1 MKVKNITDQLIGFTD
16 EVADAVEH
24 IQDKQF
30 TREEALEIVK
40 LGIYSMFVEVLHHKL
55 GNLQISDLNIF
66 AEIESGRGGADT

>member
-1 MKVKNITDQLIGFTD
+1 M
-16 EVADAVEH
+16 EH

-66 AEIESGRGGADT
+66 AEIESGRGADT